1 MQTQEIP
8 SEQWGPFLDN
18 LTRRHEGEPVTIEV
32 EGRDIGV
39 QSAGSN
45 VQLIGIT
52 FDPKDSIGEEI
63 DVIVASADDQSSN
76 SNEHL
81 MHAVTHP
88 SHIRIARSD
97 DGRDSALQLESK
109 DGPTTLVR
117 FSNPN
122 TSSHHQ
128 PHGGEPQ

>member
-8 SEQWGPFLDN
+8 SDQWGPFLDN
-18 LTRRHEGEPVTIEV
+18 LSRRHEGEPVSIEI

-39 QSAGSN
+39 QPEGRN

-52 FDPKDSIGEEI
+52 FDPKDSIGQEI
-63 DVIVASADDQSSN
+63 DVIITDSDETKRQM
-76 SNEHL
+76 

-88 SHIRIARSD
+88 SRVQIARSD
-97 DGRDSALQLESK
+97 DGRDTALQLESK

-117 FSNPN
+117 FGI
-122 TSSHHQ
+122 
-128 PHGGEPQ
+128 GGSEQQGGGA

>member
-1 MQTQEIP
+1 MTSQTQTPRQECK
-8 SEQWGPFLDN
+8 SRREEEKGSDDN
-18 LTRRHEGEPVTIEV
+18 
-32 EGRDIGV
+32 
-39 QSAGSN
+39 S
-45 VQLIGIT
+45 
-52 FDPKDSIGEEI
+52 
-63 DVIVASADDQSSN
+63 SSN
-76 SNEHL
+76 AHL

-97 DGRDSALQLESK
+97 DGRDSALQLESD

-128 PHGGEPQ
+128 LHGGEPQ